1 MKHINTLLASSVKI
15 LRLLRLPECGALPI
29 LHAALMLTP
38 LMAIGAATESNQPV
52 QQAEPSGPGKAALEE
67 AAEYQ
72 SKGFNVLFIAIDDLN
87 DWVGCFGG
95 NPQAITPNMDSLA
108 KQQATV
114 MNKAYAPSTVC
125 GPSRSALLSG
135 KRASSTGIYGN
146 RENMRCA
153 PRTKDVATLPQYF
166 SQHGY
171 HTLSTGKIFHKH
183 PTEDGMDEGQ
193 WAFDEFA
200 ALPVGGNGGMLWE
213 KSPPAEDGNEKGEE
227 FRWGAVKA
235 PVEKTKDYLACK
247 WAADQLQRDYEGKP
261 FFLALGLSKPH
272 LPWEVP
278 QQFFDLYP
286 LDKLKPVDIVRDDL
300 KDIVGKKGDPIFRP
314 DPRFKAAD
322 KANLHL
328 EAQQAYLAN
337 ISYVDYCLGVVFDA
351 LAKSKYADNTIIML
365 WGDHGW
371 HLSEKMKYG
380 KTDLWEESC
389 RVPLLVSVPG
399 VTTPDFKC
407 EGVVNLLDMYPTL
420 VELCGLPPN
429 AENEGRSFAPLLKN
443 PSMELNVPTLTT
455 YQYKNHSLTDGR
467 YRYTWYGG
475 KADGAEELYDHSV
488 DPLEHTNLAAN
499 PEYQEIIAL
508 FKKYLPTHD
517 EPNAPRNK
525 LSGADKK
532 KMSKNKGK
540 KKKVDDDE

>member
-1 MKHINTLLASSVKI
+1 MKHTNTLLASSLKI
-15 LRLLRLPECGALPI
+15 LRSLRLPECGALPI
-29 LHAALMLTP
+29 LHAALLLTP
-38 LMAIGAATESNQPV
+38 LMATGAATGSNQPV

-95 NPQAITPNMDSLA
+95 NPQVITPNMDRLA
-108 KQQATV
+108 EQRAMI

-135 KRASSTGIYGN
+135 KRASSTGVYGN
-146 RENMRCA
+146 RENMRLA
-153 PRTKDVATLPQYF
+153 PMTKDVTTLPQYF

-183 PTEDGMDEGQ
+183 PTADGLDEGQ

-200 ALPVGGNGGMLWE
+200 ALPGGGKGGMLWE
-213 KSPPAEDGNEKGEE
+213 KRPPAEEGNEKGEE

-247 WAADQLQRDYEGKP
+247 WAADQLQRDFEGKP

-322 KANLHL
+322 QANLHL

-337 ISYVDYCLGVVFDA
+337 ISYVDYCLGVLFDA

-399 VTTPDFKC
+399 LTKPDFKC

-443 PSMELNVPTLTT
+443 PSMEWNVPTLTT

-499 PEYQEIIAL
+499 PESQEIIAL

-525 LSGADKK
+525 LSGADKR
-532 KMSKNKGK
+532 KMSQNKGK
-540 KKKVDDDE
+540 RKKVDDDE

>member
-1 MKHINTLLASSVKI
+1 MKHTNTLLASSLKI
-15 LRLLRLPECGALPI
+15 LRSLRLPECGALPL
-29 LHAALMLTP
+29 LHAALLLTP
-38 LMAIGAATESNQPV
+38 FMATGAATGSNQPV

-67 AAEYQ
+67 AAAYQ

-95 NPQAITPNMDSLA
+95 NPQVITPNMDRLA
-108 KQQATV
+108 EQRAMI

-135 KRASSTGIYGN
+135 KRASSTGVYGN
-146 RENMRCA
+146 RENMRLA
-153 PRTKDVATLPQYF
+153 PLTKDVTTLPQYF

-183 PTEDGMDEGQ
+183 PTADGLDEGQ

-200 ALPVGGNGGMLWE
+200 ALPGGGKGGMLWE
-213 KSPPAEDGNEKGEE
+213 KRPPAEDGNEKGEE

-247 WAADQLQRDYEGKP
+247 WAADQLQRDFEGKP

-322 KANLHL
+322 QANLHL

-337 ISYVDYCLGVVFDA
+337 ISYVDYCLGVLFDA

-399 VTTPDFKC
+399 LTKPDFKC

-443 PSMELNVPTLTT
+443 PSMEWNVPTLTT

-499 PEYQEIIAL
+499 PESQEIIAL

-525 LSGADKK
+525 LSGADKR
-532 KMSKNKGK
+532 KMSQNKGK
-540 KKKVDDDE
+540 RKKVDDDE